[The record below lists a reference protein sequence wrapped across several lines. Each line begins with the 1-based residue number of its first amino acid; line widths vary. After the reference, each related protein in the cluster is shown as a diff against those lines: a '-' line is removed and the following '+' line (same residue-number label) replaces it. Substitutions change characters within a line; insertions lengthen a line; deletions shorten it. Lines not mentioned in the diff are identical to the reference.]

1 MEFVVK
7 RLPAKI
13 APDPDGFPGEF
24 LQTFEEEIILILH
37 KFFQTIEEEANFP
50 THSMRPA

>member
-1 MEFVVK
+1 MEFVIK
-7 RLPAKI
+7 RLPTKI
-13 APDPDGFPGEF
+13 APEPDGFPDEF
-24 LQTFEEEIILILH
+24 LQISEEEIIQILH